1 MFFSTYKSTNT
12 KNPQTHFDQF
22 APFSGGGGEGG
33 SKSIALFGFSKYL
46 QERLKFVIGLF

>member
-1 MFFSTYKSTNT
+1 MQKILKVN
-12 KNPQTHFDQF
+12 FDQF